1 MQKYKGSSSFQSSK
15 YSGTSRSRYSATW
28 QKIAL
33 FSVICAFL
41 YVSYIM
47 LLDQILLLSLTG
59 VTSSA
64 LLPEK
69 QPSSTSTTNVPQY
82 FQTTPELWAGPTAT
96 GRAPFLAQ
104 TNPVSFAP
112 TVTFVPNSP
121 LETAQPIVG
130 QGHNESIFQLMGH
143 LSPYLPNPSGFGVA
157 EYPLPPGAK
166 IAQLQ
171 MLSRHGARYPT
182 LGSNVVTFGQKV
194 ANYTGKLDATGVLSF
209 LNDWKYELGH
219 EILVPRGRQELYD
232 TKLSPG
238 LRPKIGCS
246 RALNISW
253 PVFFGLEWTNNA
265 TIEVII
271 ESAGYNNSLA
281 GYDNCPNANNYRSAG
296 GSNATN
302 QWVATYLQDATA
314 RFQSM
319 VSPEFNWTVVD
330 TYAAQTMCPYETVAY
345 GYSAFCNLFTYQE
358 WVDFEYSIDLYFSGG
373 SSFSSPTGRA
383 VGIGYV
389 QEVVARLQNHTLGYS
404 GSQINTTLDNN
415 TDTFPLN
422 QSIYFD
428 FSHDT
433 NIMSILTAFGF
444 KQFATVLPATHHP
457 GPHNLTVSHME
468 PFGARLDIEVIK
480 TPKPLAA
487 DRTYVDGKAATYI
500 HFILNQRTIPLG
512 LSFPECGADRLDG
525 WCELETFLDVQRKST
540 EEAQYEY
547 ACFGDYPAEPYGSV
561 TNGAPNS

>member
-1 MQKYKGSSSFQSSK
+1 
-15 YSGTSRSRYSATW
+15 
-28 QKIAL
+28 
-33 FSVICAFL
+33 
-41 YVSYIM
+41 M

-112 TVTFVPNSP
+112 T
-121 LETAQPIVG
+121 
-130 QGHNESIFQLMGH
+130 LMGH

-182 LGSNVVTFGQKV
+182 SGSNVVTFGQKI

-209 LNDWKYELGH
+209 LNDWEYELGH
-219 EILVPRGRQELYD
+219 EILVPRGRQEYITVGSYTTTNMPNYTIL
-232 TKLSPG
+232 TAKLSQE
-238 LRPKIGCS
+238 LRRKIECS
-246 RALNISW
+246 KFAMIIAPMRTI
-253 PVFFGLEWTNNA
+253 
-265 TIEVII
+265 IEVQEDPMLQIN
-271 ESAGYNNSLA
+271 GF
-281 GYDNCPNANNYRSAG
+281 
-296 GSNATN
+296 
-302 QWVATYLQDATA
+302 ATYLQDATA

-358 WVDFEYSIDLYFSGG
+358 WADFEYSIDLYFSGG

-389 QEVVARLQNHTLGYS
+389 QEVVARLQNHYPRL
-404 GSQINTTLDNN
+404 
-415 TDTFPLN
+415 FW
-422 QSIYFD
+422 
-428 FSHDT
+428 
-433 NIMSILTAFGF
+433 
-444 KQFATVLPATHHP
+444 LPDQYY
-457 GPHNLTVSHME
+457 
-468 PFGARLDIEVIK
+468 AR
-480 TPKPLAA
+480 
-487 DRTYVDGKAATYI
+487 
-500 HFILNQRTIPLG
+500 Q
-512 LSFPECGADRLDG
+512 
-525 WCELETFLDVQRKST
+525 
-540 EEAQYEY
+540 
-547 ACFGDYPAEPYGSV
+547 
-561 TNGAPNS
+561 